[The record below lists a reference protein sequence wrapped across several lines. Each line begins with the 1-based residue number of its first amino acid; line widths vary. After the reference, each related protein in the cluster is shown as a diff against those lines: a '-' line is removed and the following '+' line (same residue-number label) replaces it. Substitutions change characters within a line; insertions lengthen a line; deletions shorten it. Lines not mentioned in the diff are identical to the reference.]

1 MGGKAM
7 INSAI
12 ITSAETAIREMV
24 VQGKESMPLC
34 ERYSDFE
41 VRLVNVKGETFC
53 RFNVPSDLV
62 DDVGSK
68 VAFIASII
76 ETSPA

>member
-24 VQGKESMPLC
+24 VQAKRVCL
-34 ERYSDFE
+34 FF
-41 VRLVNVKGETFC
+41 VKGILISRSVWFM
-53 RFNVPSDLV
+53 
-62 DDVGSK
+62 
-68 VAFIASII
+68 
-76 ETSPA
+76 

>member
-1 MGGKAM
+1 
-7 INSAI
+7 
-12 ITSAETAIREMV
+12 
-24 VQGKESMPLC
+24 
-34 ERYSDFE
+34 
-41 VRLVNVKGETFC
+41 VKGETFC